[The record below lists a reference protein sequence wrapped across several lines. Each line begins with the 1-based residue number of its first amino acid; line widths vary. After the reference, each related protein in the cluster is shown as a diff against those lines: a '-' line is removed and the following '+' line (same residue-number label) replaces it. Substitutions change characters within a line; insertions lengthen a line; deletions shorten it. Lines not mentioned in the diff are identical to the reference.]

1 MIALKVITLD
11 KGSKKQLQK
20 IRWTRAEIVSA
31 VLLAGFM
38 IAVCFVALMWSL
50 SHDSDEPQTPSLVI
64 RR

>member
-1 MIALKVITLD
+1 MKVITFD

-31 VLLAGFM
+31 VLLAGLM

-50 SHDSDEPQTPSLVI
+50 SHDADEPQTPSLVI
-64 RR
+64 KR

>member
-1 MIALKVITLD
+1 LRVINFD

-31 VLLAGFM
+31 VLLTF
-38 IAVCFVALMWSL
+38 IL
-50 SHDSDEPQTPSLVI
+50 SGACLWAAFWYASNFSDELQTPSLVI